1 MKYKFLAETVTIT
14 AVSLAKLF
22 AVQEH
27 PGSWCWSRT
36 VAGQR
41 AYTRLSHPDPVS
53 PSSSPSAG
61 RGLLWS
67 FISLALASCDS
78 CGKSPNSSVPSA
90 RSWPPPQFL
99 SAQAMARATPPRFHI
114 TDGAGIA
121 PRHLE
126 KPKKL
131 CCSLIVLGCCSHPE
145 TILNTR
151 SHSEQVWRVWR
162 HPWVCI
168 CHCRARGG
176 KQSVEAVH
184 LAGIWGLAM
193 TILAMLISGGI
204 ALLPLCCCS
213 SHIFSHPVFFH
224 DPRHFWTLGEL
235 LKEKASQEIEEF
247 SYLLKWEKH

>member
-14 AVSLAKLF
+14 DVSLAKLF

-41 AYTRLSHPDPVS
+41 AYTRLSRPNPVP

-67 FISLALASCDS
+67 LISLALASCDS

-126 KPKKL
+126 KPNKL
-131 CCSLIVLGCCSHPE
+131 CCHFTVLGCCSHPE
-145 TILNTR
+145 TILNMR
-151 SHSEQVWRVWR
+151 SHSERVWRVWM
-162 HPWVCI
+162 HPWACI
-168 CHCRARGG
+168 CCCRAGSG
-176 KQSVEAVH
+176 KRSVEAVR
-184 LAGIWGLAM
+184 LAGILGLAM
-193 TILAMLISGGI
+193 TILAMSISGGI

-213 SHIFSHPVFFH
+213 SHVFFTSCVFSW
-224 DPRHFWTLGEL
+224 PPTLL
-235 LKEKASQEIEEF
+235 NSWRASQGKGF
-247 SYLLKWEKH
+247 SGKLRIFLLT